1 MIRASGTEPLLRVY
15 CQAETKEKVQ
25 DILENVS
32 NFLCKLN
39 FSFTFLSL
47 LVYEKVQNRIEMGF
61 SFLLV
66 RLGMDGFGE
75 KFGLARSL
83 N

>member
-32 NFLCKLN
+32 
-39 FSFTFLSL
+39 
-47 LVYEKVQNRIEMGF
+47 
-61 SFLLV
+61 SFL
-66 RLGMDGFGE
+66 
-75 KFGLARSL
+75 KSI